1 MKTKSKNPNPQK
13 KTDLFSHAVDPQSI
27 NRDDAVKIIDDYFDK
42 LGNQIVGLLKES
54 FPIKALV
61 LKTADDQNLKFPDDI
76 QESSQIEVGTG
87 PVTVDDKPA
96 EGKFVMPDGVTLRI
110 EKGIVKEIIQPTTA
124 EIAARIRQEM
134 ADMRA
139 QLKNIIV
146 RKPFKAKAKP
156 TGKRIPFH
164 QSSK

>member
-1 MKTKSKNPNPQK
+1 MKTQSQNLTN
-13 KTDLFSHAVDPQSI
+13 AEVDQF
-27 NRDDAVKIIDDYFDK
+27 IDNYFNT
-42 LGNQIVGLLKES
+42 LGNKLEAY
-54 FPIKALV
+54 IKQAYPVQALV

>member
-1 MKTKSKNPNPQK
+1 MKTQSQNLTN
-13 KTDLFSHAVDPQSI
+13 AEVDQF
-27 NRDDAVKIIDDYFDK
+27 IDNYFNT
-42 LGNQIVGLLKES
+42 LGNKLEAY
-54 FPIKALV
+54 IKQAYPVQALV

-96 EGKFVMPDGVTLRI
+96 EGKFVMPDGVTLLI

>member
-1 MKTKSKNPNPQK
+1 MKTQSQNLTN
-13 KTDLFSHAVDPQSI
+13 AEVDQF
-27 NRDDAVKIIDDYFDK
+27 IDNYFNT
-42 LGNQIVGLLKES
+42 LGNKLEAY
-54 FPIKALV
+54 IKQAYPVQALV
-61 LKTADDQNLKFPDDI
+61 LKTADDKNLKFPDDI